1 MRNDLV
7 PLGAIQKKGLPK
19 LVRDFFDDM
28 FKREELP
35 VSPYP
40 DLVQRFRIAESA
52 EGEPISIQER
62 SLIAGTCGRHFQRT
76 DCCASKRHLSRTT
89 AYILLV
95 ARRLG
100 VKHTLLLACIFSCVV
115 GLEVDITIFCLVHR

>member
-1 MRNDLV
+1 MPNDLV

-52 EGEPISIQER
+52 EGESSPIHS
-62 SLIAGTCGRHFQRT
+62 
-76 DCCASKRHLSRTT
+76 
-89 AYILLV
+89 
-95 ARRLG
+95 
-100 VKHTLLLACIFSCVV
+100 
-115 GLEVDITIFCLVHR
+115 